1 MATWRRGKI
10 ETMGNTILVVDDEKG
25 FRDGLKVQLSAN
37 GFEVLT
43 ARNGEEALKVYRE
56 SRPDLIVMDV
66 MMPKMDGFAA
76 CREIRKGDKITP
88 IVFLTC
94 RDSEIDQV
102 RAFEQGAVDFIRKA
116 DLGGPGMGEGV
127 FVSILDRHIKRV
139 DELLN
144 GGRGSEAVFMIG
156 NAEIDTEVLLV
167 RIPGEKVPLTATEAD
182 MLKIIYRNRG
192 KCVSYDLL
200 IDELRGH
207 GFVMDPH
214 TLQVHMSRIK
224 TKLGRAGDLIRNVRM
239 RGYII
244 DR

>member
-1 MATWRRGKI
+1 MR
-10 ETMGNTILVVDDEKG
+10 NTILVVDDERG
-25 FRDGLKVQLSAN
+25 IREGLKTQLASN

-43 ARNGEEALKVYRE
+43 ARNGEEALKVYAE
-56 SRPDLIVMDV
+56 ARPDLIVMDV
-66 MMPKMDGFAA
+66 MMPKMDGFTA

-116 DLGGPGMGEGV
+116 DLGGPGMSEGV

-156 NAEIDTEVLLV
+156 NAEVDTEVLLV
-167 RIPGEKVPLTATEAD
+167 ILPGEKVPITATEAD
-182 MLKIIYRNRG
+182 LLKLLYRNRG
-192 KCVSYDLL
+192 KCVSYDMI
-200 IDELRGH
+200 IDELRGR

-224 TKLGRAGDLIRNVRM
+224 SKLGRAGALIRNVRM

>member
-1 MATWRRGKI
+1 MR
-10 ETMGNTILVVDDEKG
+10 NTILVVDDERG
-25 FRDGLKVQLSAN
+25 IREGLKMQLAAN

-43 ARNGEEALKVYRE
+43 ARNGEEALKVYAE
-56 SRPDLIVMDV
+56 ARPDLIVMDV
-66 MMPKMDGFAA
+66 MMPKLDGFAA

-116 DLGGPGMGEGV
+116 DLGGEGMSEGV

-139 DELLN
+139 DELIN

-156 NAEIDTEVLLV
+156 NAEVDTEVLLIV
-167 RIPGEKVPLTATEAD
+167 LPGEKVPITATEAD
-182 MLKIIYRNRG
+182 LLKLLYRNRG
-192 KCVSYDLL
+192 KCVSYDMI
-200 IDELRGH
+200 IDELRGS

-224 TKLGRAGDLIRNVRM
+224 SKLGRAGSLIRNVRM

>member
-1 MATWRRGKI
+1 MR
-10 ETMGNTILVVDDEKG
+10 NTILVVDDERG
-25 FRDGLKVQLSAN
+25 IREGLKTQLVSN

-43 ARNGEEALKVYRE
+43 ARNGEEALKVYAE
-56 SRPDLIVMDV
+56 ARPDLIVMDV
-66 MMPKMDGFAA
+66 MMPKMDGFTA

-116 DLGGPGMGEGV
+116 DLGGPGMSEGV

-139 DELLN
+139 DELIN

-156 NAEIDTEVLLV
+156 NAEVDTEVLLV
-167 RIPGEKVPLTATEAD
+167 ILPGEKVPITATEAD
-182 MLKIIYRNRG
+182 LLKLLYRNRG
-192 KCVSYDLL
+192 KCVSYDMI
-200 IDELRGH
+200 IDELRGR

-224 TKLGRAGDLIRNVRM
+224 SKLGRAGALIRNVRM

>member
-1 MATWRRGKI
+1 M
-10 ETMGNTILVVDDEKG
+10 VVDDERG
-25 FRDGLKVQLSAN
+25 IREGLKMQLAAN

-43 ARNGEEALKVYRE
+43 ARNGEEALKVYAE
-56 SRPDLIVMDV
+56 ARPDLIVMDV
-66 MMPKMDGFAA
+66 MMPKLDGFAA

-116 DLGGPGMGEGV
+116 DLGGEGMSEGV

-139 DELLN
+139 DELIN

-156 NAEIDTEVLLV
+156 NAEVDTEVLLIV
-167 RIPGEKVPLTATEAD
+167 LPGEKVPITATEAD
-182 MLKIIYRNRG
+182 LLKLLYRNRG
-192 KCVSYDLL
+192 KCVSYDMI
-200 IDELRGH
+200 IDELRGS

-214 TLQVHMSRIK
+214 TLQVHVSRIK
-224 TKLGRAGDLIRNVRM
+224 SKLGRAGSLIRNVRM

>member
-1 MATWRRGKI
+1 MR
-10 ETMGNTILVVDDEKG
+10 NTILVVDDERG
-25 FRDGLKVQLSAN
+25 IREGLKMQLAAN

-43 ARNGEEALKVYRE
+43 ARNGEEALKTYAE
-56 SRPDLIVMDV
+56 ARPDLIVMDV
-66 MMPKMDGFAA
+66 MMPKLDGFAA

-116 DLGGPGMGEGV
+116 DLGGEGMSEGV

-139 DELLN
+139 DELIN

-156 NAEIDTEVLLV
+156 NAEVDTEVLLIV
-167 RIPGEKVPLTATEAD
+167 LPGEKVPITATEAD
-182 MLKIIYRNRG
+182 LLKLLYRNRG
-192 KCVSYDLL
+192 KCVSYDMI
-200 IDELRGH
+200 IDELRGG

-224 TKLGRAGDLIRNVRM
+224 SKLGRAGSLIRNVRM

>member
-1 MATWRRGKI
+1 MR
-10 ETMGNTILVVDDEKG
+10 NTILVVDDERG
-25 FRDGLKVQLSAN
+25 IREGLKMQLAAN

-43 ARNGEEALKVYRE
+43 ARNGEEALKVYAE
-56 SRPDLIVMDV
+56 ARPDLIVMDV
-66 MMPKMDGFAA
+66 MMPKLDGFAA

-116 DLGGPGMGEGV
+116 DLGGEGMSEGV

-139 DELLN
+139 DELIN

-156 NAEIDTEVLLV
+156 NAEVDTEVLLIV
-167 RIPGEKVPLTATEAD
+167 LPGEKVPITATEAD
-182 MLKIIYRNRG
+182 LLKLLYRNRG
-192 KCVSYDLL
+192 KCVSYDMI
-200 IDELRGH
+200 IDELRGS

-214 TLQVHMSRIK
+214 TLQVHVSRIK
-224 TKLGRAGDLIRNVRM
+224 SKLGRAGSLIRNVRM